1 MPDLGRFI
9 ESGYFP
15 HRAQKVA
22 KFPEKSDFV
31 GEIGKDR
38 YLNVVYKVPD

>member
-1 MPDLGRFI
+1 MPDLDSSM
-9 ESGYFP
+9 EYGYLP
-15 HRAQKVA
+15 QCAQKIA
-22 KFPEKSDFV
+22 QFPEKSVFM

>member
-1 MPDLGRFI
+1 MPDLGR
-9 ESGYFP
+9 SGEIGYLP
-15 HRAQKVA
+15 QCAQKVA
-22 KFPEKSDFV
+22 QFPEKSVFM

>member
-1 MPDLGRFI
+1 MPDLGR
-9 ESGYFP
+9 SGEIGYLP
-15 HRAQKVA
+15 QCAQKVA
-22 KFPEKSDFV
+22 QFPEKSDFM